1 MLATLLSRTFDLVL
15 FRAGPQDFP
24 FLAGRHATVGV
35 VAGTPVLM
43 VYSMALTP
51 VVALSMAIG
60 SVLGVFLAAKLILRW
75 RKMDARFTQ
84 TAHAQ
89 LAATAFLTALMIL
102 PFAQIAPTLAEM
114 AANPGAE
121 TPPDIPTGPVLIM
134 NALNMWGFMVT
145 ANIYRHATDSG
156 FGMGLLYSLT
166 NTAVVLATVLMLGS
180 LLGALG
186 VGGA

>member
-1 MLATLLSRTFDLVL
+1 MLASILSRTFDLVM

-24 FLAGRHATVGV
+24 FLAGRHATIAV
-35 VAGTPVLM
+35 VAGSPIFM

-51 VVALSMAIG
+51 LVALAMAAG

-75 RKMDARFTQ
+75 RKLDARFTQ

-89 LAATAFLTALMIL
+89 LAVTAFLTALMIL
-102 PFAQIAPTLAEM
+102 PFAQIAPLLAEM
-114 AANPGAE
+114 AANPGME
-121 TPPDIPTGPVLIM
+121 TPPDVPAGPVLIM
-134 NALNMWGFMVT
+134 NALNLWGFMVT

-156 FGMGLLYSLT
+156 FAMGLLYSLT

-180 LLGALG
+180 VLGAVAPG
-186 VGGA
+186 PA